1 MQNHLRVMLKCRF
14 WYSRYEMGPRIL
26 FLKSFQV
33 VLMLLVHGPHLEWW
47 EPRMKDM
54 PNKCLST
61 FSSFAIS
68 PVLHSIIYGL
78 KTHIHLQLFLLLIWP
93 SVPFKWSLFDSFQ
106 FDDSFYDGKTA
117 TNVRIERFSLLVWIL
132 G

>member
-14 WYSRYEMGPRIL
+14 WHSKSEVGPRIL
-26 FLKSFQV
+26 FLKSFRV

-47 EPRMKDM
+47 DPRMKDM

-61 FSSFAIS
+61 FS

-78 KTHIHLQLFLLLIWP
+78 ETHIDLQLFLLLIWP
-93 SVPFKWSLFDSFQ
+93 SVPFIWSLFDSFQ
-106 FDDSFYDGKTA
+106 FDGGFYDGKAA
-117 TNVRIERFSLLVWIL
+117 TNVKNWEIFLTHFNSMLRT
-132 G
+132 